1 MGDGESRS
9 HPFAG
14 RMALR
19 APSCSCCP
27 LQLCQTLPRHLRDG
41 AVRECPERTPVVG
54 RCSCMPVPSLEAHRA
69 QRCPSRL
76 PDAQPA
82 VSCALTSLA
91 LPLPC
96 ADPSSAMLGSRLSAL
111 AKRPVGQQIRHAHLE
126 FPPEIKKKGLQF
138 IVEGTILGG
147 VCAFAWR
154 SWHQGKKDSVNSYYE
169 TSRAAVADE

>member
-1 MGDGESRS
+1 
-9 HPFAG
+9 
-14 RMALR
+14 
-19 APSCSCCP
+19 
-27 LQLCQTLPRHLRDG
+27 
-41 AVRECPERTPVVG
+41 
-54 RCSCMPVPSLEAHRA
+54 
-69 QRCPSRL
+69 
-76 PDAQPA
+76 
-82 VSCALTSLA
+82 
-91 LPLPC
+91 
-96 ADPSSAMLGSRLSAL
+96 MLGSRLSAV